1 MRVAQLTVLGAFDRL
16 SHEYSRASRRRA
28 GAPCAGLKAA
38 LGGWGGW
45 LVLAAG
51 LAGCATINVDSAP
64 EEKAKVITQRAEAR
78 WELLIKGDVAGAYQY
93 LSEGSK
99 AATPLDEYKAK
110 IKPGKWR
117 EAKVEKVECEREIC
131 RVSLQIT
138 YDMKLMKGIQT
149 PLSERWIIE
158 NGSVWYVYH

>member
-1 MRVAQLTVLGAFDRL
+1 MRVVRLTVLGAFDRL
-16 SHEYSRASRRRA
+16 THECLRASGRIA
-28 GAPCAGLKAA
+28 GVRCAGLKAA
-38 LGGWGGW
+38 LGRWAGW
-45 LVLAAG
+45 LFLAVG

-78 WELLIKGDVAGAYQY
+78 WELLIKGDLAGAYQY

-99 AATPLDEYKAK
+99 SATSLDQYKAK

-131 RVSLQIT
+131 RVSVQIT
-138 YDMKLMKGIQT
+138 YDVKRMKGIQT
-149 PLSERWIIE
+149 PLTERWIIE